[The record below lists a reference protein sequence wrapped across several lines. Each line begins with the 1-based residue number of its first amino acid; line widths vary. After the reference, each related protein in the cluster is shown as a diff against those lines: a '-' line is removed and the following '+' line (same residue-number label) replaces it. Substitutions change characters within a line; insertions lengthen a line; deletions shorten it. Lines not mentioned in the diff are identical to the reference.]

1 MILITGARGEEVALL
16 QKRLVR
22 AGYPVEVTH
31 VYDDATAGAVMA
43 LQRAAGLVVDGIYGP
58 KTEMALLAGK
68 PQPKHLT
75 AADLV
80 AAAAQLSLPLST
92 VRAVNE
98 VESAGLG
105 FLPDGRPKI
114 LFERH
119 VFWKRLK
126 AFGIDPA
133 PIAAKSPHLVSQTP
147 GGYQGGSS
155 EYMRL
160 AAAEN
165 IHPQAAKESCSW
177 GAFQIMGYHWQ
188 AMKYAGLADFI
199 ARMELSEGEHLG
211 AFVRYLQ
218 HVDPALVAAL
228 KARKWAAFAKGYNGP
243 GYAANLYD
251 VKLDRAAARYR
262 ALDKAGQDAQ
272 EAPQALEAVEA

>member
-1 MILITGARGEEVALL
+1 MILIIGARGEEVALL
-16 QKRLVR
+16 QKRLTR
-22 AGYPVEVTH
+22 AGYTVAETH
-31 VYDDATAGAVMA
+31 MYDDATQAAVMA
-43 LQRAAGLVVDGIYGP
+43 AQRAAGLVVDGIYGP
-58 KTEMALLAGK
+58 KTLMALLGAR
-68 PQPKHLT
+68 QPKHLGDD
-75 AADLV
+75 ALV
-80 AAAAQLSLPLST
+80 AAAAQLGLPIST

-98 VESAGLG
+98 VESSGLG

-126 AFGIDPA
+126 AHGIDPA
-133 PIAAKSPHLVSQTP
+133 PIAAKYPHLVSQTP
-147 GGYQGGSS
+147 GGYKGGTA

-160 AAAEN
+160 ASAEL
-165 IHPQAAKESCSW
+165 IHPEAAKESCSW

-188 AMKYAGLADFI
+188 AMQYESLADFVNC
-199 ARMELSEGEHLG
+199 METGEADHLD
-211 AFVRYLQ
+211 AFVRYLL

-262 ALDKAGQDAQ
+262 ALDKAGQDAPDAAQ
-272 EAPQALEAVEA
+272 AIETAEA